1 MSQIKTQ
8 RMGRILAAGSKDRVD
23 EVIEILAKLNAIHF
37 IEYDGTDDG
46 FNLGTPKE
54 ESEVVGKRLN
64 KLRSAA
70 SIISFNGPKSMISA
84 DKVREELDNS
94 LTDAVEQLL
103 QKSSQFESLENSLSS
118 VKEQKEILELLS
130 CLEVDVD
137 LLSGYSSLSS
147 FVGTISGSFS
157 QIESEID
164 NGEIP
169 CIYYHGTSNGVKV
182 VGVFVRNEFSNRLQT
197 NLNQSGFQAINIP
210 ENMVGNPSLILSDIQ
225 IKIDNIISEKASI
238 SDEIKAWSEKY
249 GPSLACG
256 LEVLERDHDILTAPV
271 KIAVSNHA
279 FFIDGWIEL
288 SRSEEVQNALKD
300 ACLYTEVTPFKV
312 KAGGGGHG
320 HSDDHHH
327 HHQEMPPIS
336 YHERKLS
343 KPMEL
348 LTDAVGRPAYG
359 RIDPTLFMFVTYPI
373 FFGMMLGDMA
383 YGLVTL
389 ALGAYVFSKANSNEM
404 IELGGKFLIYI
415 GLGTLIFGYI
425 YAEFAGWEIFL
436 YEKLT
441 YADGSYMKDS
451 SDHYMYSENLSPVAF
466 LANLYPFDLDHGYG
480 PAVELGYG
488 INLSFPFHR
497 VGTHLNDLIILTI
510 YVGFFHIIIGKLI
523 GFRDVLFYGTDHGHV
538 GLVAA
543 FFEHGVWILLLIGG
557 FFFSYGYLGS
567 TKYGL
572 DVEHL
577 MLPGAI
583 VALSSVV
590 MLIYTLYKYHGI
602 PIAVS
607 LILAPI
613 EAMGMM
619 PSVISYVRLFAV
631 GIVGVKIAETGNKL
645 WEPMMEAELYLI
657 PVFFIGWL
665 SVQMFAW
672 ALGIFSPNI
681 HAARLHFVEWMRQYY
696 DSSGEAF
703 EPFGFR
709 SNFVEVE

>member
-1 MSQIKTQ
+1 
-8 RMGRILAAGSKDRVD
+8 
-23 EVIEILAKLNAIHF
+23 
-37 IEYDGTDDG
+37 
-46 FNLGTPKE
+46 
-54 ESEVVGKRLN
+54 
-64 KLRSAA
+64 
-70 SIISFNGPKSMISA
+70 
-84 DKVREELDNS
+84 
-94 LTDAVEQLL
+94 
-103 QKSSQFESLENSLSS
+103 
-118 VKEQKEILELLS
+118 
-130 CLEVDVD
+130 
-137 LLSGYSSLSS
+137 
-147 FVGTISGSFS
+147 
-157 QIESEID
+157 
-164 NGEIP
+164 
-169 CIYYHGTSNGVKV
+169 
-182 VGVFVRNEFSNRLQT
+182 
-197 NLNQSGFQAINIP
+197 
-210 ENMVGNPSLILSDIQ
+210 
-225 IKIDNIISEKASI
+225 
-238 SDEIKAWSEKY
+238 
-249 GPSLACG
+249 
-256 LEVLERDHDILTAPV
+256 
-271 KIAVSNHA
+271 
-279 FFIDGWIEL
+279 
-288 SRSEEVQNALKD
+288 
-300 ACLYTEVTPFKV
+300 
-312 KAGGGGHG
+312 
-320 HSDDHHH
+320 
-327 HHQEMPPIS
+327 
-336 YHERKLS
+336 
-343 KPMEL
+343 
-348 LTDAVGRPAYG
+348 
-359 RIDPTLFMFVTYPI
+359 MFVTYPI

-441 YADGSYMKDS
+441 YADGTYMKDS
-451 SDHYMYSENLSPVAF
+451 SGHYMYSENLSPVAF

-480 PAVELGYG
+480 PVAELGYG
-488 INLSFPFHR
+488 ITLSFPFHR
-497 VGTHLNDLIILTI
+497 VGSHLTDLIILTI

-523 GFRDVLFYGTDHGHV
+523 GFRDVMFYGTDHGHV

-557 FFFSYGYLGS
+557 FFFSYGYLGHS
-567 TKYGL
+567 KYGL

-577 MLPGAI
+577 ILPGAI

-590 MLIYTLYKYHGI
+590 MLIWTLYKYHGI

-645 WEPMMEAELYLI
+645 WEPMMEAELYLV

-665 SVQMFAW
+665 SVQAFAW

>member
-8 RMGRILAAGSKDRVD
+8 RMGRILAAGSKERID
-23 EVIEILAKLNAIHF
+23 EVLNALAKLNAIHF

-46 FNLGTPKE
+46 FKLGTPKE

-70 SIISFNGPKSMISA
+70 SIVSFSGPKTTISE
-84 DKVREELDNS
+84 DKVRSELDNS
-94 LTDAVEQLL
+94 LNEAVEELL
-103 QKSSQFESLENSLSS
+103 QKSSQLESITNSLSTAREK
-118 VKEQKEILELLS
+118 KETLDLLS
-130 CLEVDVD
+130 SLEIDID

-147 FVGTISGSFS
+147 FVGTISGSIS

-164 NGEIP
+164 TGGTPGIF
-169 CIYYHGTSNGVKV
+169 YHGTFNGIKV
-182 VGVFVRNEFSNRLQT
+182 VAIFVTNEYSSSVQSS
-197 NLNQSGFQAINIP
+197 LNQSGFQAINIP
-210 ENMVGNPSLILSDIQ
+210 ENMVGTPSLLLSDLQ
-225 IKIDNIISEKASI
+225 IKINNLISEEKSI
-238 SDEIKAWSEKY
+238 SDEIKDWSNKF

-300 ACLYTEVTPFKV
+300 TCLYTEVNPFKV

-320 HSDDHHH
+320 HSDEH

-336 YHERKLS
+336 YQDRKLS

-425 YAEFAGWEIFL
+425 YAEFAGWEIFM
-436 YEKLT
+436 YEKTKVDGIYT
-441 YADGSYMKDS
+441 YGD
-451 SDHYMYSENLSPVAF
+451 NISPVAF

-480 PAVELGYG
+480 PAVQLGYG

-538 GLVAA
+538 GVVAA

-567 TKYGL
+567 TKYNL